1 MRVPGVGV
9 LQKEMVGRG
18 FLEDSCQRARI
29 LHMTGMLAMYLIGLF
44 VW

>member
-1 MRVPGVGV
+1 MGCCLNGTCPS
-9 LQKEMVGRG
+9 RG

-29 LHMTGMLAMYLIGLF
+29 LHMTGMLVMYLIGLF